1 MERNSKPSAPSGSFQ
16 KKLFNKCHMHKFKQF
31 LKRAVDLYVDGFRSM
46 TVGRSLWI
54 LIILKVILLVFVFK
68 LIFFPNKLQSEYSTD
83 ADRAQAVRSALT
95 SHE

>member
-1 MERNSKPSAPSGSFQ
+1 MERNSKPSAPFGS
-16 KKLFNKCHMHKFKQF
+16 F